1 MRTLSS
7 SLSTSQKGYS
17 LDPLPRITLSTA
29 GESNIVLER
38 DRIRQIPSHDE
49 SEDSQTLQVVLD
61 NADGYFTALSLEGWD
76 AVIEWGLVTSAG
88 NEYSACAPL
97 VVMAQ
102 TLSSDKNALL
112 CYLSMSGIP
121 DLLSQDKASKD
132 YFHHKSDTKTVKDMI
147 TEVASGQPV
156 STELTEE
163 QTTTDG
169 LLRLD
174 QTPADP
180 LQGIGSRISIP
191 NRTVTKVA
199 FKLQK
204 YGAPTGTN
212 VTFRVDA
219 AESARGTIT
228 NGTGIVTGSP
238 VNLVAG
244 ANTPTITQAGTF
256 TITLP
261 SVPEAITGTAT
272 TGGWTITGSPVS
284 LVAGD
289 NVITVAG
296 GGSGTITI
304 TLDTTVET
312 LISENFAIASIPAF
326 PTAAGW
332 CEVTLGTPLLIDKEM
347 AWAGNTAYGGVY
359 IYVAY
364 GSGDTT
370 NYVSSAYNSY
380 PVKPGEFITR
390 YYPGDGFVDGI
401 VGDEEDEPDGC
412 YRYKYTE
419 DGIDCFDHCEA
430 YEVVYDPYGTHTGGT
445 HATIMTDSAAAF
457 KTDAL
462 IGQVIYNS
470 TDGSKG
476 TVTDNDT
483 TTVTV
488 VALTG
493 GADNQWENGD
503 AYTIEHALLDTYLP
517 KDGFKI
523 YENDTRLATIGKLLS
538 YTGCVKRAED
548 DGKLHVFVPVTSG
561 AVYDYEYSLAEADH
575 KFFSK
580 SLRDSMVIP
589 NRVVVHSYSDDTDQ
603 YTGNY
608 TSAASYAL
616 LPKSEFIKAKLVS
629 NAQATALATA
639 RIAQLEMAAQRGNAS
654 VPLNVGAEV
663 HDYIKVTDSRASD
676 SRAGN
681 IGSIR
686 RSYNPN
692 NRTYGWLMGFGFGKT
707 AKKPFMTAAPSELAV
722 VTDLSYDPSAVVTW
736 GSLTS
741 WWVERL
747 NWIWYGG
754 KGETEEVFGIYDLF
768 EFLKQLYPDIEKIL
782 NYMNGALDA
791 DSTADQIQDAL
802 IGYQR
807 RIDALG
813 DGTTAVN
820 TNVTA
825 SRAIDATVYQ
835 NTTGYEMTVHVY
847 MSISSGTS
855 VMQGRTDAATPP
867 TLNIG
872 GVSIGTGAYTY
883 IGHGSLTFTVQNNHY
898 YCVAKVGAGT
908 VNLVTWVETTRS

>member
-1 MRTLSS
+1 MRTLTS
-7 SLSTSQKGYS
+7 SLTAAQKGYS

-29 GESNIVLER
+29 GESDIVLER
-38 DRIRQIPSHDE
+38 NRIRQIPSHE
-49 SEDSQTLQVVLD
+49 ETEDSQTMQVVLD
-61 NADGYFTALSLEGWD
+61 NADGTFTDLDLQGWD

-88 NEYSACAPL
+88 EEYSACAPL

-112 CYLSMSGIP
+112 CYLSFVGIP
-121 DLLSQDKASKD
+121 NLLSEDKASKD

-147 TEVASGQPV
+147 TEVADGQPV
-156 STELTEE
+156 ETELTEE

-169 LLRLD
+169 LLRMD
-174 QTPADP
+174 GTGADP

-212 VTFRVDA
+212 VVFRVDA
-219 AESARGTIT
+219 AESARGTMT

-256 TITLP
+256 IITLP
-261 SVPEAITGTAT
+261 SIPEDITGTAS
-272 TGGWTITGSPVS
+272 TGGWTVVDSPVS
-284 LVAGD
+284 LVAGE
-289 NVITVAG
+289 NSITVAG

-304 TLDTTVET
+304 NLDTTVET
-312 LISENFAIASIPAF
+312 LISENFAIASIPGF
-326 PTAAGW
+326 PDDPDW
-332 CEVTLGTPLLIDKEM
+332 CEVTLGTPLVIDKEI

-380 PVKPGEFITR
+380 PVKPQEFITR

-419 DGIDCFDHCEA
+419 AGIDCFDHCEA
-430 YEVVYDPYGTHTGGT
+430 YEVVYDSE
-445 HATIMTDSAAAF
+445 DS
-457 KTDAL
+457 L
-462 IGQVIYNS
+462 I
-470 TDGSKG
+470 
-476 TVTDNDT
+476 
-483 TTVTV
+483 
-488 VALTG
+488 
-493 GADNQWENGD
+493 
-503 AYTIEHALLDTYLP
+503 DTYLP

-523 YENDTRLATIGKLLS
+523 YENDTRLATINKLLA

-548 DGKLHVFVPVTSG
+548 DGKIHVFVPTTTGTS
-561 AVYDYEYSLAEADH
+561 YDYEYSLSDSDH

-580 SLRDSMVIP
+580 SLRDSLVIP

-681 IGSIR
+681 VGSIR

-741 WWVERL
+741 WWVER
-747 NWIWYGG
+747 
-754 KGETEEVFGIYDLF
+754 
-768 EFLKQLYPDIEKIL
+768 
-782 NYMNGALDA
+782 
-791 DSTADQIQDAL
+791 
-802 IGYQR
+802 
-807 RIDALG
+807 
-813 DGTTAVN
+813 
-820 TNVTA
+820 
-825 SRAIDATVYQ
+825 
-835 NTTGYEMTVHVY
+835 
-847 MSISSGTS
+847 
-855 VMQGRTDAATPP
+855 
-867 TLNIG
+867 
-872 GVSIGTGAYTY
+872 
-883 IGHGSLTFTVQNNHY
+883 
-898 YCVAKVGAGT
+898 
-908 VNLVTWVETTRS
+908 

>member
-1 MRTLSS
+1 MRTLTS
-7 SLSTSQKGYS
+7 SLTSAQKLNT
-17 LDPLPRITLSTA
+17 LDPLPRITLSLA
-29 GESNIVLER
+29 GEDDIVLER
-38 DRIRQIPSHDE
+38 DRIRQIPSHEE
-49 SEDSQTLQVVLD
+49 SEDSQTMQVVLD
-61 NADGYFTALSLEGWD
+61 NADGTFTDLDLQGWT
-76 AVIEWGLVTSAG
+76 AVIEWGLVTSGG

-147 TEVASGQPV
+147 TEIADGQPV
-156 STELTEE
+156 ETELTEE

-169 LLRLD
+169 LLKLD
-174 QTPADP
+174 GTGADP

-212 VTFRVDA
+212 VVFRIEDMDA
-219 AESARGTIT
+219 
-228 NGTGIVTGSP
+228 NV
-238 VNLVAG
+238 LV
-244 ANTPTITQAGTF
+244 Q
-256 TITLP
+256 
-261 SVPEAITGTAT
+261 
-272 TGGWTITGSPVS
+272 
-284 LVAGD
+284 
-289 NVITVAG
+289 
-296 GGSGTITI
+296 
-304 TLDTTVET
+304 
-312 LISENFAIASIPAF
+312 ENFAIASIPDF
-326 PTAAGW
+326 PNAPDW
-332 CEVTLGTPLLIDKEM
+332 CEVELDPAVEIDEEIT
-347 AWAGNTAYGGVY
+347 WAGNTATGGVY

-364 GSGDTT
+364 GSGDAT
-370 NYVSSAYNSY
+370 NYVSVAYNSS
-380 PVKPGEFITR
+380 PVKPNEWITR
-390 YYPGDGFVDGI
+390 YYPGAGFVEGLISGED
-401 VGDEEDEPDGC
+401 DEPDGC

-419 DGIDCFDHCEA
+419 AGIDCFDHCEA
-430 YEVVYDPYGTHTGGT
+430 YEVVYDSE
-445 HATIMTDSAAAF
+445 DS
-457 KTDAL
+457 L
-462 IGQVIYNS
+462 I
-470 TDGSKG
+470 
-476 TVTDNDT
+476 
-483 TTVTV
+483 
-488 VALTG
+488 
-493 GADNQWENGD
+493 
-503 AYTIEHALLDTYLP
+503 DTYLP

-523 YENDTRLATIGKLLS
+523 YENDTRLATINKLLA

-548 DGKLHVFVPVTSG
+548 DGKIHVFVPTTTGTS
-561 AVYDYEYSLAEADH
+561 YDYEYSLSDSDH

-580 SLRDSMVIP
+580 SLRDSLVIP

-692 NRTYGWLMGFGFGKT
+692 NRTYGWLMGFSFGKT

-722 VTDLSYDPSAVVTW
+722 VTDLAYDPDAVVTW

-754 KGETEEVFGIYDLF
+754 KGETEEVFGIYDLYD
-768 EFLKQLYPDIEKIL
+768 FLKQLYPDIEKIL

-791 DSTADQIQDAL
+791 DSTADQINEAL

-807 RIDALG
+807 RVDGLG
-813 DGTTAVN
+813 DLTIAFN
-820 TNVTA
+820 DVTA
-825 SRAIDATVYQ
+825 SRAVDGTVYQ
-835 NTTGYEMTVHVY
+835 NT
-847 MSISSGTS
+847 SGGLMFVQAYFNSLANTC
-855 VMQGRTDAATPP
+855 VMQGRVEDVTPP
-867 TLNIG
+867 TLVVSGI
-872 GVSIGTGAYTY
+872 SIGAAAGYVGY
-883 IGHGSLTFTVQNNHY
+883 GSVVIVVPNNYY

-908 VNLVTWVETTRS
+908 VTFNRWVEVTIT